1 MNVYL
6 NENYEDEFFLKY
18 VPMYVVDSI
27 SSHSKEPSYANMN
40 SALKSRYDVDMSE
53 FLEALSELDMRCG
66 DINGFVRI
74 GIPYSARIKGR
85 NLDEI
90 ARFID
95 DGALDV
101 KGTKLF
107 TNALLALRKDAL
119 GLYRLY
125 TMNVR

>member
-18 VPMYVVDSI
+18 VPMYLVDSI
-27 SSHSKEPSYANMN
+27 SSHDKEPSYINMD
-40 SALKSRYDVDMSE
+40 SALKSRYDVDMDE
-53 FLEALSELDMRCG
+53 FIDALSVLDMRCG

-85 NLDEI
+85 SLDEI

-95 DGALDV
+95 DGTLDV

-107 TNALLALRKDAL
+107 TNALLSLRKDVL
-119 GLYRLY
+119 TLYRLY
-125 TMNVR
+125 TMNAR